1 MGREDDVM
9 RACDLFA
16 ARFSWPHAVHGWASG
31 RVNLIGDHVDY
42 QGGVVLPMPIGLG
55 CGCAAGPGG
64 EPGRVRVASTAF
76 DGVHACD
83 GRDAMTPG
91 LGVPIGHW
99 ASYAA
104 GVVAEIAALAGREGE
119 GVDLALAGSVPV
131 GSGLSSSAAVEVAV
145 ARAVCGLWGVELEPM
160 AMARLCQRAEHRFA
174 GAPCGLMDQATAVL
188 GRSGSL
194 LRLDCRDGSFQ
205 HVRLPD
211 TAAVF
216 VLDTGGRHVVADGAY
231 AARRA
236 AAERAAGALGV
247 RTLRDAEEVD
257 LSGLPDVERDAA
269 THVTGEIRRVEAAC
283 DAFRAGD
290 LGLVGRLMDASHASL
305 RDVYRVSCPELDA
318 VVEAA
323 RAAPGVFGARMTGAG
338 FGGCAVALVDARAAG
353 GFEGAFRGASECGLS
368 RATAF
373 RVDGTSTG

>member
-55 CGCAAGPGG
+55 CACAAGPAC

-99 ASYAA
+99 ASYAV
-104 GVVAEIAALAGREGE
+104 GVVAEIAALAGREEE

-160 AMARLCQRAEHRFA
+160 AVARLCQRAEHRFA
-174 GAPCGLMDQATAVL
+174 GAPCGLMDQATAAV
-188 GRSGSL
+188 GRAGSL
-194 LRLDCRDGSFQ
+194 LRLDCRDASFE
-205 HVRLPD
+205 HVPLPD

-216 VLDTGGRHVVADGAY
+216 VMDTGVRHAVAGGAY

-236 AAERAAGALGV
+236 AAERAAAMLGA
-247 RTLRDAEEVD
+247 RSLRDAVGSD
-257 LSGLPDVERDAA
+257 LSGLPDLERDAA
-269 THVTGEIRRVEAAC
+269 THITREIGRAVAAC
-283 DAFRAGD
+283 EALRGGD
-290 LGLVGRLMDASHASL
+290 LTTVGRLMDESHRSL
-305 RDVYRVSCPELDA
+305 RDLYRVSCAELDA
-318 VVEAA
+318 VVEGA
-323 RAAPGVFGARMTGAG
+323 RGLPGALGARMTGAG
-338 FGGCAVALVDARAAG
+338 FGGCAVALVEAGAAARFSALASRAAG
-353 GFEGAFRGASECGLS
+353 AAWVM
-368 RATAF
+368 
-373 RVDGTSTG
+373 RVG

>member
-1 MGREDDVM
+1 MGRADDMV
-9 RACDLFA
+9 RACGLFA
-16 ARFSWPHAVHGWASG
+16 SRFGSPAPAQSWACG

-55 CGCAAGPGG
+55 CACAAGPGG

-83 GRDAMTPG
+83 GRDALTPG

-145 ARAVCGLWGVELEPM
+145 ARAVCGVWGVELQPM

-174 GAPCGLMDQATAVL
+174 GAPCGLMDQATAAV
-188 GRSGSL
+188 GRPGRL
-194 LRLDCRDGSFQ
+194 LRLDCRDGSFE
-205 HVRLPD
+205 HVALPEG
-211 TAAVF
+211 AAVF
-216 VLDTGGRHVVADGAY
+216 VLDTGVRHVVADGAY

-236 AAERAAGALGV
+236 AAERAAAMLGV
-247 RTLRDAEEVD
+247 RTLRDAVGMD

-269 THVTGEIRRVEAAC
+269 THVTGEIGRVEAAC
-283 DAFRAGD
+283 EAVRAGD
-290 LGLVGRLMDASHASL
+290 LGLVGRLIDESHVSL

-318 VVEAA
+318 AVEAA

-338 FGGCAVALVDARAAG
+338 FGGCAVALVDARAAD
-353 GFEGAFRGASECGLS
+353 GFEAAFRGVMECGLH
-368 RATAF
+368 RAAAF
-373 RVDGTSTG
+373 RVDGSWEG